1 MQLKIYQKLNQILI
15 GMIIVFLA
23 IIIVIILNFSKLDST
38 LKIIV
43 VIGFFALTLL
53 AFFGFKTLE
62 INWDRYLIQK
72 MILNG
77 QIGLAEITNTSPLY
91 KIKDSSS
98 KFYRLFQIDVVLKDL
113 ELNNIK
119 LTFYEKFNI
128 NVRTIPTGNVYITYN
143 PNKPNR
149 LFIIPNG
156 TIARFTNLAPI
167 VSFYEKS
174 KIKIKYLD
182 VIEDN
187 GLVIRTYKE
196 SLKQYDT
203 DQKDKEKDSSK

>member
-1 MQLKIYQKLNQILI
+1 MK
-15 GMIIVFLA
+15 
-23 IIIVIILNFSKLDST
+23 IIVIA
-38 LKIIV
+38 
-43 VIGFFALTLL
+43 GFFALTLL
-53 AFFGFKTLE
+53 TFFGFKTLE

-77 QIGLAEITNTSPLY
+77 QIGLAEITSAQPLY
-91 KIKDSSS
+91 KIKDSAS

-113 ELNNIK
+113 ELNNVK

-128 NVRTIPTGNVYITYN
+128 DVRTIPTGNVYITYD
-143 PNKPNR
+143 PLKPNR
-149 LFIIPNG
+149 IFIIPNG

-167 VSFYEKS
+167 INFYEQS
-174 KIKIKYLD
+174 NIRIKYLD
-182 VIEDN
+182 VIEDS

-203 DQKDKEKDSSK
+203 DKKDKEKDSSKR